1 MILRSILGI
10 AVLTAVLWLFSSNKK
25 AINWWMVVKGLGLQF
40 ILAILVLK
48 VPGVSWA
55 FEKFSLAA
63 VTLLDFTREGSMFLF
78 GSLITDKTPEGEKIG
93 LAYIFAFQVLPTVIF
108 FSAVT
113 SLLYYF
119 GILQKVVK
127 AMAWVMQKTLRLSGA
142 ESLAAAGNIF
152 IGQTEAPLLVKPYI
166 AKMSRSELLS
176 LMAGGMATIAGGVL
190 AAYIGYLGGDDPE
203 RQLFF
208 AKHLLTASVLSAP
221 AALISAKILLPE
233 TEDVEK
239 VAEISSQDMGANA
252 LDAISNGTTEGVKLA
267 VNVGAMLLVF
277 TALVYGVNY
286 LFVEGIGSWTGL
298 NAWAAD
304 FTNGR
309 YDTFSLQFIMG
320 ALLSPIAWILG
331 VPPEDLLL
339 VGQLLGE
346 KTILNEFYA
355 YVTLTD
361 MKNAGLFASERS
373 IILSTYMLCGFAN
386 IASIG
391 IQIGGIGTI
400 APSRRKD
407 LSELSIK
414 ALIAGTVAS
423 LYTAAIVGLMI

>member
-1 MILRSILGI
+1 MMILRSLLGI
-10 AVLTAVLWLFSSNKK
+10 AVLTAVLWLFSSNKRK
-25 AINWWMVVKGLGLQF
+25 VNWAMVGKGLLLQF
-40 ILAILVLK
+40 VLALAVLK

-55 FEKFSLAA
+55 FEKFSLVA
-63 VTLLDFTREGSMFLF
+63 VTLLDFTREGSTFLF
-78 GSLITDKTPEGEKIG
+78 GSLITETDNFGY
-93 LAYIFAFQVLPTVIF
+93 LFAFQVLPTVIF

-113 SLLYYF
+113 SLLYYY
-119 GILQKVVK
+119 GILQRVVK
-127 AMAWVMQKTLRLSGA
+127 AMAWVMQKTLKLSGA

-166 AKMSRSELLS
+166 AGMSRSELLS
-176 LMAGGMATIAGGVL
+176 LMSGGMATIAGGVL
-190 AAYIGYLGGDDPE
+190 AAYIGYLGGDTQE
-203 RQLFF
+203 GQLFF

-233 TEDVEK
+233 TEDVIE
-239 VAEISSQDMGANA
+239 VAEISSADMGSNA

-277 TALVYGVNY
+277 TAIVYGANY
-286 LFVEGIGSWTGL
+286 IFVEGIGSWTGL
-298 NAWAAD
+298 NAWAAEV
-304 FTNGR
+304 TNGR
-309 YDTFSLQFIMG
+309 YDAFSLQFIMG

-331 VPPEDLLL
+331 VPPADLML

-355 YVTLTD
+355 YVSLTE
-361 MKNAGLFASERS
+361 MKNEGLFTSERS
-373 IILSTYMLCGFAN
+373 VILSTYMLCGFAN

-391 IQIGGIGTI
+391 IQIGGIGVL

>member
-1 MILRSILGI
+1 MILRSVLGI

-25 AINWWMVVKGLGLQF
+25 AINWWTVVKGLALQI
-40 ILAILVLK
+40 ILALLILK

-63 VTLLDFTREGSMFLF
+63 VTLLDFTKEGSTFLF
-78 GSLITDKTPEGEKIG
+78 GSLITDTDSYG
-93 LAYIFAFQVLPTVIF
+93 YIFAFQVLPTIIF
-108 FSAVT
+108 FSALT
-113 SLLYYF
+113 SLLYYL
-119 GILQKVVK
+119 GILQKIVR
-127 AMAWVMQKTLRLSGA
+127 AMAWMMRKTLRLSGA
-142 ESLAAAGNIF
+142 ESLAAAGNVF

-176 LMAGGMATIAGGVL
+176 LMSGGMATIAGGVL
-190 AAYIGYLGGDDPE
+190 AAYIGFLGGDDPE
-203 RQLFF
+203 ARLLF
-208 AKHLLTASVLSAP
+208 AKHLITASVLSAP

-233 TEDVEK
+233 TENVQE
-239 VAEISSQDMGANA
+239 VAKINSEDMGSNP
-252 LDAISNGTTEGVKLA
+252 LDAISNGTSEGIKLA

-277 TALVYGVNY
+277 TALVYGLNY
-286 LFVEGIGSWTGL
+286 MFVEGIGSWSGL
-298 NAWAAD
+298 NEWAWNSS
-304 FTNGR
+304 NGR
-309 YDTFSLQFIMG
+309 YDAFSLQYIMG
-320 ALLSPIAWILG
+320 GIFSPFAWLLG
-331 VPPEDLLL
+331 VPSEDLMM

-355 YVTLTD
+355 YSSLTD
-361 MKNAGLFASERS
+361 MQPHLSERS
-373 IILSTYMLCGFAN
+373 VILSTYMLCGFAN

-414 ALIAGTVAS
+414 ALIAGTIAS
-423 LYTAAIVGLMI
+423 LYTAAVVGLLI

>member
-1 MILRSILGI
+1 MMILRSLLGI
-10 AVLTAVLWLFSSNKK
+10 AVLTAVLWLFSSNKRK
-25 AINWWMVVKGLGLQF
+25 VNWAMVGKGLLLQF
-40 ILAILVLK
+40 VLALAVLK

-55 FEKFSLAA
+55 FEKFSLVA
-63 VTLLDFTREGSMFLF
+63 VTLLDFTREGSTFLF
-78 GSLITDKTPEGEKIG
+78 GSLITETDNFGY
-93 LAYIFAFQVLPTVIF
+93 LFAFQVLPTVIF

-113 SLLYYF
+113 SLLYYY
-119 GILQKVVK
+119 GILQRIVK
-127 AMAWVMQKTLRLSGA
+127 AMAWVMQKTLKLSGA

-166 AKMSRSELLS
+166 AGMSRSELLS
-176 LMAGGMATIAGGVL
+176 LMSGGMATIAGGVL
-190 AAYIGYLGGDDPE
+190 AAYIGYLGGDTQE
-203 RQLFF
+203 GQLFF

-233 TEDVEK
+233 TEDVIE
-239 VAEISSQDMGANA
+239 VAEISSADMGSNA

-277 TALVYGVNY
+277 TAIVYGANY
-286 LFVEGIGSWTGL
+286 IFVEGVGSWTGL
-298 NAWAAD
+298 NAWAAEV
-304 FTNGR
+304 TNGR
-309 YDTFSLQFIMG
+309 YDSFSLQFIMG

-331 VPPEDLLL
+331 VPPADLML

-355 YVTLTD
+355 YVSLTE
-361 MKNAGLFASERS
+361 MKNEGLFTSERS
-373 IILSTYMLCGFAN
+373 VILSTYMLCGFAN

-391 IQIGGIGTI
+391 IQIGGIGVL

>member
-25 AINWWMVVKGLGLQF
+25 AINWWMVLKGLGLQL
-40 ILAILVLK
+40 ILALCVLK

-78 GSLITDKTPEGEKIG
+78 GSLITDENPDGEKIG

-233 TEDVEK
+233 TEDVEE
-239 VAEISSQDMGANA
+239 VAEISSQDMGSNA

-277 TALVYGVNY
+277 TALVYGMNY

-309 YDTFSLQFIMG
+309 YDSFSLQFIMG
-320 ALLSPIAWILG
+320 AILSPIAWILG

-373 IILSTYMLCGFAN
+373 ITLSTYMLCGFAN

>member
-1 MILRSILGI
+1 MMILRSLLGI
-10 AVLTAVLWLFSSNKK
+10 AVLTAVLWLFSSNKRK
-25 AINWWMVVKGLGLQF
+25 VNWAMVGKGLLLQF
-40 ILAILVLK
+40 VLALAVLK

-55 FEKFSLAA
+55 FEKFSLVA
-63 VTLLDFTREGSMFLF
+63 VTLLDFTREGSTFLF
-78 GSLITDKTPEGEKIG
+78 GSLITETDNFGY
-93 LAYIFAFQVLPTVIF
+93 LFAFQVLPTVIF

-113 SLLYYF
+113 SLLYYY
-119 GILQKVVK
+119 GILQRVVK
-127 AMAWVMQKTLRLSGA
+127 AMAWVMQKTLKLSGA

-166 AKMSRSELLS
+166 AGMSRSELLS
-176 LMAGGMATIAGGVL
+176 LMSGGMATIAGGVL
-190 AAYIGYLGGDDPE
+190 AAYIGYLGGDTQE
-203 RQLFF
+203 GQLFF

-233 TEDVEK
+233 TEDVIE
-239 VAEISSQDMGANA
+239 VAEISSADMGSNA

-277 TALVYGVNY
+277 TAIVYGANY
-286 LFVEGIGSWTGL
+286 IFVEGVGSWTGL
-298 NAWAAD
+298 NAWAAEV
-304 FTNGR
+304 TTGR
-309 YDTFSLQFIMG
+309 YDSFSLQFIMG

-331 VPPEDLLL
+331 VPPADLML

-355 YVTLTD
+355 YVSLTE
-361 MKNAGLFASERS
+361 MKNEGLFTSERS
-373 IILSTYMLCGFAN
+373 VILSTYMLCGFAN

-391 IQIGGIGTI
+391 IQIGGIGVL

>member
-1 MILRSILGI
+1 MMILRSLLGI
-10 AVLTAVLWLFSSNKK
+10 AVLTAVLWLFSSNKRK
-25 AINWWMVVKGLGLQF
+25 VNWTMVGKGLLLQF
-40 ILAILVLK
+40 VLALAVLK

-55 FEKFSLAA
+55 FEKFSLVA
-63 VTLLDFTREGSMFLF
+63 VTLLDFTREGSTFLF
-78 GSLITDKTPEGEKIG
+78 GSLITETDNFGY
-93 LAYIFAFQVLPTVIF
+93 LFAFQVLPTVIF

-113 SLLYYF
+113 SLLYYY
-119 GILQKVVK
+119 GILQRVVK
-127 AMAWVMQKTLRLSGA
+127 AMAWVMQKTLKLSGA

-166 AKMSRSELLS
+166 AGMSRSELLS
-176 LMAGGMATIAGGVL
+176 LMSGGMATIAGGVL
-190 AAYIGYLGGDDPE
+190 AAYIGYLGGDTQE
-203 RQLFF
+203 GQLFF

-233 TEDVEK
+233 TEDVIE
-239 VAEISSQDMGANA
+239 VAEISSADMGSNA

-277 TALVYGVNY
+277 TAIVYGANY
-286 LFVEGIGSWTGL
+286 IFVEGVGSWTGL
-298 NAWAAD
+298 NAWATEV
-304 FTNGR
+304 TNGR
-309 YDTFSLQFIMG
+309 YDSFSLQFIMG

-331 VPPEDLLL
+331 VPPADLML

-355 YVTLTD
+355 YVSLTE
-361 MKNAGLFASERS
+361 MKNAGLFTSERS
-373 IILSTYMLCGFAN
+373 VILSTYMLCGFAN

-391 IQIGGIGTI
+391 IQIGGIGVL

>member
-1 MILRSILGI
+1 MILRSLLGI
-10 AVLTAVLWLFSSNKK
+10 AVLTSVLWLFSSNKRK
-25 AINWWMVVKGLGLQF
+25 VNWAMVGKGLLLQF
-40 ILAILVLK
+40 VLALAVLK

-55 FEKFSLAA
+55 FEKFSLVA
-63 VTLLDFTREGSMFLF
+63 VTLLDFTREGSTFLF
-78 GSLITDKTPEGEKIG
+78 GSLITETDNFGY
-93 LAYIFAFQVLPTVIF
+93 LFAFQVLPTVIF

-113 SLLYYF
+113 SLLYYY
-119 GILQKVVK
+119 GILQRVVK
-127 AMAWVMQKTLRLSGA
+127 AMAWVMQKTLKLSGA

-166 AKMSRSELLS
+166 AGMSRSELLS
-176 LMAGGMATIAGGVL
+176 LMSGGMATIAGGVL
-190 AAYIGYLGGDDPE
+190 AAYIGYLGGDTQE
-203 RQLFF
+203 GQLFF

-233 TEDVEK
+233 TEDVIE
-239 VAEISSQDMGANA
+239 VAEISSADMGSNA
-252 LDAISNGTTEGVKLA
+252 LDAISNGTTQGVKLA

-277 TALVYGVNY
+277 TAIVYGANY
-286 LFVEGIGSWTGL
+286 IFVEGIGSWTGL
-298 NAWAAD
+298 NAWATEV
-304 FTNGR
+304 TNGR
-309 YDTFSLQFIMG
+309 YDSFSLQFIMG

-331 VPPEDLLL
+331 VPPADLML

-355 YVTLTD
+355 YVSLTE
-361 MKNAGLFASERS
+361 MKNAGLFTSERS

-391 IQIGGIGTI
+391 IQIGGIGVL

-423 LYTAAIVGLMI
+423 LYTAAIVGLLI

>member
-1 MILRSILGI
+1 MMILRSLLGI
-10 AVLTAVLWLFSSNKK
+10 AVLTAVLWLFSANKRK
-25 AINWWMVVKGLGLQF
+25 VNWAMVGKGLLLQF
-40 ILAILVLK
+40 ILALAVLK

-55 FEKFSLAA
+55 FEKFSLVA
-63 VTLLDFTREGSMFLF
+63 VTLLDFTREGSTFLF
-78 GSLITDKTPEGEKIG
+78 GSLITETDNFGY
-93 LAYIFAFQVLPTVIF
+93 LFAFQVLPTVIF

-113 SLLYYF
+113 SLLYYY
-119 GILQKVVK
+119 GILQRVVK
-127 AMAWVMQKTLRLSGA
+127 AMAWVMQKTLKLSGA

-166 AKMSRSELLS
+166 AGMSRSELLS
-176 LMAGGMATIAGGVL
+176 LMSGGMATIAGGVL
-190 AAYIGYLGGDDPE
+190 AAYIGYLGGDTPE
-203 RQLFF
+203 GKLFF

-221 AALISAKILLPE
+221 AAIISAKILLPE
-233 TEDVEK
+233 TEDVIK
-239 VAEISSQDMGANA
+239 VAEISSADMGSNA

-277 TALVYGVNY
+277 TAIVYGANY
-286 LFVEGIGSWTGL
+286 IFVEGVGSWTGL
-298 NAWAAD
+298 NAWAAEV
-304 FTNGR
+304 TNGR
-309 YDTFSLQFIMG
+309 YDSFSLQFIMG

-331 VPPEDLLL
+331 VPPADLML

-355 YVTLTD
+355 YVSLTE
-361 MKNAGLFASERS
+361 MRNEGLFTSERS
-373 IILSTYMLCGFAN
+373 VILSTYMLCGFAN

-391 IQIGGIGTI
+391 IQIGGIGVL

>member
-1 MILRSILGI
+1 MILRSLLAIL
-10 AVLTAVLWLFSSNKK
+10 VLTGILFLFSSNKR
-25 AINWWMVVKGLGLQF
+25 AINWLTVGKGIALQI
-40 ILAILVLK
+40 ILALLVLK

-55 FEKFSLAA
+55 FDQFSLLA
-63 VTLLDFTREGSMFLF
+63 VTLLDFTREGSLFLF
-78 GSLITDKTPEGEKIG
+78 GSLISNTDNFG
-93 LAYIFAFQVLPTVIF
+93 YIFAFQVLPTIIF
-108 FSAVT
+108 FSALT
-113 SLLYYF
+113 SLLYYY
-119 GILQKVVK
+119 GILQRVVK
-127 AMAWVMQKTLRLSGA
+127 GMAWIMQKTLHLSGA

-176 LMAGGMATIAGGVL
+176 LMSGGMATIAGGVL
-190 AAYIGYLGGDDPE
+190 AAYIGYLGGGTAE
-203 RQLFF
+203 GQLFF

-239 VAEISSQDMGANA
+239 VARISSEQMGSNA
-252 LDAISNGTTEGVKLA
+252 LDAISNGTTEGLKLA

-277 TALVYGVNY
+277 TALVYGANY
-286 LFVEGIGSWTGL
+286 LFVEGIASWTGL
-298 NAWAAD
+298 ND
-304 FTNGR
+304 FAVRVSDGR
-309 YDTFSLQFIMG
+309 YDAFSLQFILG
-320 ALLSPIAWILG
+320 SILSPIAWILG
-331 VPPEDLLL
+331 VPSADLML

-355 YVTLTD
+355 YVSLTE
-361 MKNAGLFASERS
+361 MKDAGLFTSERS
-373 IILSTYMLCGFAN
+373 IVLATYMLCGFAN

-391 IQIGGIGTI
+391 IQIGGIGVL

-407 LSELSIK
+407 LSELGIK

-423 LYTAAIVGLMI
+423 LYTAAVVGLMI

>member
-1 MILRSILGI
+1 MMILRSLLGI
-10 AVLTAVLWLFSSNKK
+10 AVLTAVLWLFSSNKRK
-25 AINWWMVVKGLGLQF
+25 VNWAMVGKGLLLQF
-40 ILAILVLK
+40 VLALAVLK

-55 FEKFSLAA
+55 FEKFSLVA
-63 VTLLDFTREGSMFLF
+63 VTLLDFTREGSTFLF
-78 GSLITDKTPEGEKIG
+78 GSLITETDNFGY
-93 LAYIFAFQVLPTVIF
+93 LFAFQVLPTVIF

-113 SLLYYF
+113 SLLYYY
-119 GILQKVVK
+119 GILQRVVK
-127 AMAWVMQKTLRLSGA
+127 AMAWVMQKTLKLSGA

-166 AKMSRSELLS
+166 AGMSRSELLS
-176 LMAGGMATIAGGVL
+176 LMSGGMATIAGGVL
-190 AAYIGYLGGDDPE
+190 AAYIGYLGGDTQE
-203 RQLFF
+203 GQLFF

-233 TEDVEK
+233 TQDVIE
-239 VAEISSQDMGANA
+239 VAEISSADMGSNA

-277 TALVYGVNY
+277 TAIVYGANY
-286 LFVEGIGSWTGL
+286 IFVEGVGSWTGL
-298 NAWAAD
+298 NAWAAEV
-304 FTNGR
+304 TNGR
-309 YDTFSLQFIMG
+309 YDSFSLQFIMG

-331 VPPEDLLL
+331 VPPADLML

-355 YVTLTD
+355 YVSLTE
-361 MKNAGLFASERS
+361 MKNEGLFTSERS
-373 IILSTYMLCGFAN
+373 VILSTYMLCGFAN

-391 IQIGGIGTI
+391 IQIGGIGVL

>member
-1 MILRSILGI
+1 MMILRSLLGI
-10 AVLTAVLWLFSSNKK
+10 AVLTAVLWLFSSNKRK
-25 AINWWMVVKGLGLQF
+25 VNWAMVGKGLLLQF
-40 ILAILVLK
+40 VLALAVLK

-55 FEKFSLAA
+55 FEKFSLVA
-63 VTLLDFTREGSMFLF
+63 VTLLDFTREGSTFLF
-78 GSLITDKTPEGEKIG
+78 GSLITETDNFGY
-93 LAYIFAFQVLPTVIF
+93 LFAFQVLPTVIF

-113 SLLYYF
+113 SLLYYY
-119 GILQKVVK
+119 GILQRVVK
-127 AMAWVMQKTLRLSGA
+127 AMAWVMQKTLKLSGA

-166 AKMSRSELLS
+166 AGMSRSELLS
-176 LMAGGMATIAGGVL
+176 LMSGGMATIAGGVL
-190 AAYIGYLGGDDPE
+190 AAYIGYLGGDTQE
-203 RQLFF
+203 GQLFF

-233 TEDVEK
+233 TEDVIE
-239 VAEISSQDMGANA
+239 VAEISSADMGSNA

-277 TALVYGVNY
+277 TAIVYGANY
-286 LFVEGIGSWTGL
+286 IFVEGIGSWTGL
-298 NAWAAD
+298 NAWAAE

-309 YDTFSLQFIMG
+309 YDSFSLQFIMG

-331 VPPEDLLL
+331 VPPADLML

-355 YVTLTD
+355 YVSLTE
-361 MKNAGLFASERS
+361 MKNEGLFTSERS
-373 IILSTYMLCGFAN
+373 VILSTYMLCGFAN

-391 IQIGGIGTI
+391 IQIGGIGVL

>member
-1 MILRSILGI
+1 MMILRSLLGI
-10 AVLTAVLWLFSSNKK
+10 VVLTAVLWLFSSNKRK
-25 AINWWMVVKGLGLQF
+25 VNWAMVGKGLLLQF
-40 ILAILVLK
+40 VLALAVLK

-55 FEKFSLAA
+55 FEKFSLVA
-63 VTLLDFTREGSMFLF
+63 VTLLDFTREGSTFLF
-78 GSLITDKTPEGEKIG
+78 GSLITETDNFGY
-93 LAYIFAFQVLPTVIF
+93 LFAFQVLPTVIF

-113 SLLYYF
+113 SLLYYY
-119 GILQKVVK
+119 GILQRVVK
-127 AMAWVMQKTLRLSGA
+127 AMAWVMQKTLKLSGA
-142 ESLAAAGNIF
+142 ESLAAAANIF

-166 AKMSRSELLS
+166 AGMSRSELLS
-176 LMAGGMATIAGGVL
+176 LMSGGMATIAGGVL
-190 AAYIGYLGGDDPE
+190 AAYIGYLGGDTQE
-203 RQLFF
+203 GQLFF

-233 TEDVEK
+233 TEDVIE
-239 VAEISSQDMGANA
+239 VAEISSADMGSNA

-277 TALVYGVNY
+277 TAIVYGANY
-286 LFVEGIGSWTGL
+286 IFVEGIGSWTGL
-298 NAWAAD
+298 NAWAAEV
-304 FTNGR
+304 TNGR
-309 YDTFSLQFIMG
+309 YDSFSLQFIMG

-331 VPPEDLLL
+331 VPPADLML

-355 YVTLTD
+355 YVSLTE
-361 MKNAGLFASERS
+361 MKNEGLFTSERS
-373 IILSTYMLCGFAN
+373 VILSTYMLCGFAN

-391 IQIGGIGTI
+391 IQIGGIGVL

>member
-1 MILRSILGI
+1 MMILRSLLGI
-10 AVLTAVLWLFSSNKK
+10 TVLTAVLWLFSSNKRK
-25 AINWWMVVKGLGLQF
+25 VNWAMVGKGLLLQF
-40 ILAILVLK
+40 VLALAVLK

-55 FEKFSLAA
+55 FEKFSLVA
-63 VTLLDFTREGSMFLF
+63 VTLLDFTREGSTFLF
-78 GSLITDKTPEGEKIG
+78 GSLITETDNFGY
-93 LAYIFAFQVLPTVIF
+93 LFAFQVLPTVIF

-113 SLLYYF
+113 SLLYYY
-119 GILQKVVK
+119 GILQRVVK
-127 AMAWVMQKTLRLSGA
+127 AMAWVMQKTLKLSGA

-166 AKMSRSELLS
+166 AGMSRSELLS
-176 LMAGGMATIAGGVL
+176 LMSGGMATIAGGVL
-190 AAYIGYLGGDDPE
+190 AAYIGYLGGDTQE
-203 RQLFF
+203 GQLFF

-233 TEDVEK
+233 TEDVIE
-239 VAEISSQDMGANA
+239 VAEISSADMGSNA

-277 TALVYGVNY
+277 TAIVYGANY
-286 LFVEGIGSWTGL
+286 IFVEGVGSWTGL
-298 NAWAAD
+298 NAWAAEV
-304 FTNGR
+304 TNGR
-309 YDTFSLQFIMG
+309 YDSFSLQFIMG

-331 VPPEDLLL
+331 VPPADLML

-355 YVTLTD
+355 YVSLTE
-361 MKNAGLFASERS
+361 MKNEGLFTSERS
-373 IILSTYMLCGFAN
+373 VILSTYMLCGFAN

-391 IQIGGIGTI
+391 IQIGGIGVL

>member
-1 MILRSILGI
+1 MMILRSLLGI
-10 AVLTAVLWLFSSNKK
+10 AVLTAVLWLFSSNKRK
-25 AINWWMVVKGLGLQF
+25 VNWAMVGKGLLLQF
-40 ILAILVLK
+40 VLALAVLK

-55 FEKFSLAA
+55 FEKFSLVA
-63 VTLLDFTREGSMFLF
+63 VTLLDFTREGSTFLF
-78 GSLITDKTPEGEKIG
+78 GSLITETDNFGY
-93 LAYIFAFQVLPTVIF
+93 LFAFQVLPTVIF

-113 SLLYYF
+113 SLLYYY
-119 GILQKVVK
+119 GILQRVVK
-127 AMAWVMQKTLRLSGA
+127 AMAWVMQKTLKLSGA

-166 AKMSRSELLS
+166 AGMSRSELLS
-176 LMAGGMATIAGGVL
+176 LMSGGMATIAGGVL
-190 AAYIGYLGGDDPE
+190 AAYIGYLGGDTQE
-203 RQLFF
+203 GQLFF

-233 TEDVEK
+233 TEDVIE
-239 VAEISSQDMGANA
+239 VAEISSADMGSNA

-277 TALVYGVNY
+277 TAIVYGANY
-286 LFVEGIGSWTGL
+286 IFVEGVGSWTGL
-298 NAWAAD
+298 NAWAAEV
-304 FTNGR
+304 TNGR
-309 YDTFSLQFIMG
+309 YDAFSLQFIMG

-331 VPPEDLLL
+331 VPPADLML

-355 YVTLTD
+355 YVSLTE
-361 MKNAGLFASERS
+361 MKNEGLFTSERS
-373 IILSTYMLCGFAN
+373 VILSTYMLCGFAN

-391 IQIGGIGTI
+391 IQIGGIGVL

>member
-1 MILRSILGI
+1 MILRSLLGI
-10 AVLTAVLWLFSSNKK
+10 AVLTSVLWLFSSNKRK
-25 AINWWMVVKGLGLQF
+25 VSWAMVGKGLLLQF
-40 ILAILVLK
+40 VLALAVLK

-55 FEKFSLAA
+55 FEKFSLVA
-63 VTLLDFTREGSMFLF
+63 VTLLDFTREGSTFLF
-78 GSLITDKTPEGEKIG
+78 GSLITETDNFGY
-93 LAYIFAFQVLPTVIF
+93 LFAFQVLPTVIF

-113 SLLYYF
+113 SLLYYY
-119 GILQKVVK
+119 GILQRVVK
-127 AMAWVMQKTLRLSGA
+127 AMAWVMQKTLKLSGA

-166 AKMSRSELLS
+166 AGMSRSELLS
-176 LMAGGMATIAGGVL
+176 LMSGGMATIAGGVL
-190 AAYIGYLGGDDPE
+190 AAYIGYLGGDTQE
-203 RQLFF
+203 GQLFF

-233 TEDVEK
+233 TEDVIE
-239 VAEISSQDMGANA
+239 VAEISSADMGSNA

-277 TALVYGVNY
+277 TAIVYGANY
-286 LFVEGIGSWTGL
+286 IFVEGVGSWTGL
-298 NAWAAD
+298 NAWAAEV
-304 FTNGR
+304 TNGR
-309 YDTFSLQFIMG
+309 YDSFSLQFIMG

-331 VPPEDLLL
+331 VPPADLML

-355 YVTLTD
+355 YVSLTE
-361 MKNAGLFASERS
+361 MKNEGLFTSERS
-373 IILSTYMLCGFAN
+373 VILSTYMLCGFAN

-391 IQIGGIGTI
+391 IQIGGIGVL

>member
-1 MILRSILGI
+1 MILRSLLGI
-10 AVLTAVLWLFSSNKK
+10 LVLTGTLWLLSSNKK
-25 AINWWMVVKGLGLQF
+25 QINWIMVIKG
-40 ILAILVLK
+40 ILMQAVLAFLILK
-48 VPGVSWA
+48 VPGVSWL
-55 FEKFSLAA
+55 FDKFSMLA
-63 VTLLDFTREGSMFLF
+63 VTLLDFTREGSEFLF
-78 GSLITDKTPEGEKIG
+78 GALISNTDGFG
-93 LAYIFAFQVLPTVIF
+93 YIFAFQVLPTIIF

-113 SLLYYF
+113 SLLYYY
-119 GILQKVVK
+119 GILQRVVR
-127 AMAWVMQKTLRLSGA
+127 AMAWVMQKTLHLSGA

-166 AKMSRSELLS
+166 KNMSRSELLS
-176 LMAGGMATIAGGVL
+176 LMSGGMATIAGGVL
-190 AAYIGYLGGDDPE
+190 AAYIGYLGGPTE
-203 RQLFF
+203 AGQVFF

-233 TEDVEK
+233 TENVEK
-239 VAEISSQDMGANA
+239 VARISGDQMGSNA
-252 LDAISNGTTEGVKLA
+252 LDAISNGTTEGMKLA

-277 TALVYGVNY
+277 TALVYGANY

-298 NAWAAD
+298 NDWAFKVTD
-304 FTNGR
+304 GR

-320 ALLSPIAWILG
+320 AILSPIAWILG
-331 VPPEDLLL
+331 VPSHDLML

-355 YVTLTD
+355 YVSLTEMRD
-361 MKNAGLFASERS
+361 AGLFQSERS
-373 IILSTYMLCGFAN
+373 VILSTYMLCGFAN

-391 IQIGGIGTI
+391 IQIGGIGVL

-407 LSELSIK
+407 LSELGVK

-423 LYTAAIVGLMI
+423 LYTAAIVGMMI

>member
-1 MILRSILGI
+1 MILRSLLGI
-10 AVLTAVLWLFSSNKK
+10 AVLTSVLWLFSSNKRK
-25 AINWWMVVKGLGLQF
+25 VNWAMVGKGMLLQF
-40 ILAILVLK
+40 VLALAVLK

-55 FEKFSLAA
+55 FEKFSLVA
-63 VTLLDFTREGSMFLF
+63 VTLLDFTREGSTFLF
-78 GSLITDKTPEGEKIG
+78 GSLITETDNFGY
-93 LAYIFAFQVLPTVIF
+93 LFAFQVLPTVIF

-113 SLLYYF
+113 SLLYYY
-119 GILQKVVK
+119 GILQRVVK
-127 AMAWVMQKTLRLSGA
+127 AMAWVMQKTLKLSGA

-166 AKMSRSELLS
+166 AGMSRSELLS
-176 LMAGGMATIAGGVL
+176 LMSGGMATIAGGVL
-190 AAYIGYLGGDDPE
+190 AAYIGYLGGDTQE
-203 RQLFF
+203 GQLFF

-233 TEDVEK
+233 TEDVIE
-239 VAEISSQDMGANA
+239 VAEISSADMGSNA
-252 LDAISNGTTEGVKLA
+252 LDAISNGTTQGVKLA

-277 TALVYGVNY
+277 TAIVYGANY
-286 LFVEGIGSWTGL
+286 IFVEGIGSWTGL
-298 NAWAAD
+298 NAWATEV
-304 FTNGR
+304 TNGR
-309 YDTFSLQFIMG
+309 YDSFSLQFIMG

-331 VPPEDLLL
+331 VPPADLML

-355 YVTLTD
+355 YVSLTE
-361 MKNAGLFASERS
+361 MKNAGLFTSERS

-391 IQIGGIGTI
+391 IQIGGIGVL

-423 LYTAAIVGLMI
+423 LYTAAIVGLLI

>member
-1 MILRSILGI
+1 MILRSLLGI
-10 AVLTAVLWLFSSNKK
+10 AVLTSVLWLFSSNKRK
-25 AINWWMVVKGLGLQF
+25 VNWAMVGKGLLLQF
-40 ILAILVLK
+40 VLALAVLK

-55 FEKFSLAA
+55 FEKFSLVA
-63 VTLLDFTREGSMFLF
+63 VTLLDFTREGSTFLF
-78 GSLITDKTPEGEKIG
+78 GSLITETDNFGY
-93 LAYIFAFQVLPTVIF
+93 LFAFQVLPTVIF

-113 SLLYYF
+113 SLLYYY
-119 GILQKVVK
+119 GILQRVVK
-127 AMAWVMQKTLRLSGA
+127 AMAWVMQKTLKLSGA

-166 AKMSRSELLS
+166 AGMSRSELLS
-176 LMAGGMATIAGGVL
+176 LMSGGMATIAGGVL
-190 AAYIGYLGGDDPE
+190 AAYIGYLGGHTPE
-203 RQLFF
+203 GQLFF

-233 TEDVEK
+233 TEDVIE
-239 VAEISSQDMGANA
+239 VAEISSADMGSNA

-277 TALVYGVNY
+277 TAIVYGANY
-286 LFVEGIGSWTGL
+286 IFVEGIGSWTGL
-298 NAWAAD
+298 NAWATEV
-304 FTNGR
+304 TNGR
-309 YDTFSLQFIMG
+309 YDSFSLQFIMG

-331 VPPEDLLL
+331 VPPADLML

-355 YVTLTD
+355 YVSLTE
-361 MKNAGLFASERS
+361 MKNAGLFTSERS

-391 IQIGGIGTI
+391 IQIGGIGVL

-423 LYTAAIVGLMI
+423 LYTAAIVGLLI

>member
-1 MILRSILGI
+1 MILRSLLGI
-10 AVLTAVLWLFSSNKK
+10 AVLTSVLWLFSSNKRK
-25 AINWWMVVKGLGLQF
+25 VNWAMVGKGLLLQF
-40 ILAILVLK
+40 VLALAVLK

-55 FEKFSLAA
+55 FEKFSLVA
-63 VTLLDFTREGSMFLF
+63 VTLLDFTREGSTFLF
-78 GSLITDKTPEGEKIG
+78 GSLITETDNFGY
-93 LAYIFAFQVLPTVIF
+93 LFAFQVLPTVIF

-113 SLLYYF
+113 SLLYYY
-119 GILQKVVK
+119 GILQRVVK
-127 AMAWVMQKTLRLSGA
+127 AMAWVMQKTLKLSGA

-166 AKMSRSELLS
+166 AGMSRSELLS
-176 LMAGGMATIAGGVL
+176 LMSGGMATIAGGVL
-190 AAYIGYLGGDDPE
+190 AAYIGYLGGDTQE
-203 RQLFF
+203 GQLFF

-233 TEDVEK
+233 TEDVIE
-239 VAEISSQDMGANA
+239 VAEISSADMGSNA

-277 TALVYGVNY
+277 TAIVYGANY
-286 LFVEGIGSWTGL
+286 IFVEGIGSWTGL
-298 NAWAAD
+298 NAWATEV
-304 FTNGR
+304 TNGR
-309 YDTFSLQFIMG
+309 YDSFSLQFIMG

-331 VPPEDLLL
+331 VPPADLML

-346 KTILNEFYA
+346 KTIVNEFYA
-355 YVTLTD
+355 YVSLTE
-361 MKNAGLFASERS
+361 MKNEGLFTSERS
-373 IILSTYMLCGFAN
+373 VILSTYMLCGFAN

-391 IQIGGIGTI
+391 IQIGGIGVL

>member
-1 MILRSILGI
+1 MGQTVMILRSLLGI
-10 AVLTAVLWLFSSNKK
+10 AVLTSVLWLFSSNKRK
-25 AINWWMVVKGLGLQF
+25 VNWAMVGKGMLLQF
-40 ILAILVLK
+40 VLALAVLK

-55 FEKFSLAA
+55 FDKFSLVA
-63 VTLLDFTREGSMFLF
+63 VTLLDFTREGSTFLF
-78 GSLITDKTPEGEKIG
+78 GSLITETDNFGY
-93 LAYIFAFQVLPTVIF
+93 LFAFQVLPTVIF

-113 SLLYYF
+113 SLLYYY
-119 GILQKVVK
+119 GILQRVVK
-127 AMAWVMQKTLRLSGA
+127 AMAWVMQKTLKLSGA

-166 AKMSRSELLS
+166 AGMSRSELLS
-176 LMAGGMATIAGGVL
+176 LMSGGMATIAGGVL
-190 AAYIGYLGGDDPE
+190 AAYIGYLGGDTQE
-203 RQLFF
+203 GQLFF

-233 TEDVEK
+233 TEDVIE
-239 VAEISSQDMGANA
+239 VAEISSADMGSNA
-252 LDAISNGTTEGVKLA
+252 LDAISNGTTQGVKLA

-277 TALVYGVNY
+277 TAIVYGANY
-286 LFVEGIGSWTGL
+286 IFVEGIGSWTGL
-298 NAWAAD
+298 NAWATEV
-304 FTNGR
+304 TNGR
-309 YDTFSLQFIMG
+309 YDSFSLQFIMG

-331 VPPEDLLL
+331 VPPADLML

-355 YVTLTD
+355 YVSLTE
-361 MKNAGLFASERS
+361 MKNAGLFTSERS
-373 IILSTYMLCGFAN
+373 IVLSTYMLCGFAN

-391 IQIGGIGTI
+391 IQIGGIGVL

-423 LYTAAIVGLMI
+423 LYTAAIVGLLI

>member
-1 MILRSILGI
+1 MMILRSLLGI
-10 AVLTAVLWLFSSNKK
+10 AVLTAVLWLFSANKRK
-25 AINWWMVVKGLGLQF
+25 VNWAMVGKGLLLQF
-40 ILAILVLK
+40 ILALAVLK

-55 FEKFSLAA
+55 FEKFSLVA
-63 VTLLDFTREGSMFLF
+63 VTLLDFTREGSTFLF
-78 GSLITDKTPEGEKIG
+78 GSLITETDNFGY
-93 LAYIFAFQVLPTVIF
+93 LFAFQVLPTVIF

-113 SLLYYF
+113 SLLYYY
-119 GILQKVVK
+119 GILQRVVK
-127 AMAWVMQKTLRLSGA
+127 AMAWVMQKTLKLSGA

-166 AKMSRSELLS
+166 AGMSRSELLS
-176 LMAGGMATIAGGVL
+176 LMSGGMATIAGGVL
-190 AAYIGYLGGDDPE
+190 AAYIGYLGGDTPE
-203 RQLFF
+203 GQLLF

-221 AALISAKILLPE
+221 AAIISAKILLPE
-233 TEDVEK
+233 TEDVIE
-239 VAEISSQDMGANA
+239 VAEISSADMGSNA

-277 TALVYGVNY
+277 TAIVYGANY
-286 LFVEGIGSWTGL
+286 IFVEGVGSWTGL
-298 NAWAAD
+298 NAWAAEV
-304 FTNGR
+304 TNGR
-309 YDTFSLQFIMG
+309 YDSFSLQFIMG
-320 ALLSPIAWILG
+320 ALLSPIACILG
-331 VPPEDLLL
+331 VPPADLML

-355 YVTLTD
+355 YVSLTE
-361 MKNAGLFASERS
+361 MRNEGLFTSERS
-373 IILSTYMLCGFAN
+373 VILSTYMLCGFAN

-391 IQIGGIGTI
+391 IQIGGIGVL

>member
-1 MILRSILGI
+1 MMILRSLLGI
-10 AVLTAVLWLFSSNKK
+10 AVLTAVLWLFSSNKRK
-25 AINWWMVVKGLGLQF
+25 VNWAMVGKGLLLQF
-40 ILAILVLK
+40 VLALAVLK

-55 FEKFSLAA
+55 FEKFSLVA
-63 VTLLDFTREGSMFLF
+63 VTLLDFTREGSTFLF
-78 GSLITDKTPEGEKIG
+78 GSLITETDNFGY
-93 LAYIFAFQVLPTVIF
+93 LFAFQVLPTVIF

-113 SLLYYF
+113 SLLYYY
-119 GILQKVVK
+119 GILQRVVK
-127 AMAWVMQKTLRLSGA
+127 AMAWVMQKTLKLSGA

-166 AKMSRSELLS
+166 AGMSRSELLS
-176 LMAGGMATIAGGVL
+176 LMSGGMATIAGGVL
-190 AAYIGYLGGDDPE
+190 AAYIGYLGGDTQE
-203 RQLFF
+203 GQLFF

-233 TEDVEK
+233 TEDVIE
-239 VAEISSQDMGANA
+239 VAEISSADMGSNA

-277 TALVYGVNY
+277 TAIVYGANY
-286 LFVEGIGSWTGL
+286 IFVESVGSWTGL
-298 NAWAAD
+298 NAWAAEV
-304 FTNGR
+304 TNGR
-309 YDTFSLQFIMG
+309 YDSFSLQFIMG

-331 VPPEDLLL
+331 VPPADLML

-355 YVTLTD
+355 YVSLTE
-361 MKNAGLFASERS
+361 MKNEGLFTSERS
-373 IILSTYMLCGFAN
+373 VILSTYMLCGFAN

-391 IQIGGIGTI
+391 IQIGGIGVL

>member
-1 MILRSILGI
+1 MMILRSLLGI
-10 AVLTAVLWLFSSNKK
+10 AVLTAVLWLFSSNKRK
-25 AINWWMVVKGLGLQF
+25 VNWAMVGKGLLLQF
-40 ILAILVLK
+40 VLALAVLK

-55 FEKFSLAA
+55 FEKFSLVA
-63 VTLLDFTREGSMFLF
+63 VTLLDFTREGSTFLF
-78 GSLITDKTPEGEKIG
+78 GSLITETDNFGY
-93 LAYIFAFQVLPTVIF
+93 LFAFQVLPTVIF

-113 SLLYYF
+113 SLLYYY
-119 GILQKVVK
+119 GILQRVVK
-127 AMAWVMQKTLRLSGA
+127 AMAWVMQKTLKLSGA

-166 AKMSRSELLS
+166 AGMSRSELLS
-176 LMAGGMATIAGGVL
+176 LMSGGMATIAGGVL
-190 AAYIGYLGGDDPE
+190 AAYIGYLGGDTQE
-203 RQLFF
+203 GQLFF

-233 TEDVEK
+233 TEDVIE
-239 VAEISSQDMGANA
+239 VAKISSADMGSNA

-277 TALVYGVNY
+277 TAIVYGANY
-286 LFVEGIGSWTGL
+286 IFVEGVGSWTGL
-298 NAWAAD
+298 NAWAAEV
-304 FTNGR
+304 TNGR
-309 YDTFSLQFIMG
+309 YDSFSLQFIMG

-331 VPPEDLLL
+331 VPPADLML

-355 YVTLTD
+355 YVSLTE
-361 MKNAGLFASERS
+361 MKNEGLFTSERS
-373 IILSTYMLCGFAN
+373 VILSTYMLCGFAN

-391 IQIGGIGTI
+391 IQIGGIGVL

>member
-1 MILRSILGI
+1 MMILRSLLGI
-10 AVLTAVLWLFSSNKK
+10 AVLTAVLWLFSSNKRK
-25 AINWWMVVKGLGLQF
+25 VNWAMVGKGLLLQF
-40 ILAILVLK
+40 VLALAVLK

-55 FEKFSLAA
+55 FEKFSLVA
-63 VTLLDFTREGSMFLF
+63 VTLLDFTREGSTFLF
-78 GSLITDKTPEGEKIG
+78 GSLITETDNFGY
-93 LAYIFAFQVLPTVIF
+93 LFAFQVLPTVIF

-113 SLLYYF
+113 SLLYYY
-119 GILQKVVK
+119 GILQRVVK
-127 AMAWVMQKTLRLSGA
+127 AMAWVMQKTLKLSGA

-166 AKMSRSELLS
+166 AGMSRSELLS
-176 LMAGGMATIAGGVL
+176 LMSGGMATIAGGVL
-190 AAYIGYLGGDDPE
+190 AAYIGYLGGDTQE
-203 RQLFF
+203 GQLFF

-233 TEDVEK
+233 TEDVIE
-239 VAEISSQDMGANA
+239 VAEISSADMGSNA

-277 TALVYGVNY
+277 TAIVYGANY
-286 LFVEGIGSWTGL
+286 IFVEGVGSWTGL
-298 NAWAAD
+298 NAWAAEV
-304 FTNGR
+304 TNGR
-309 YDTFSLQFIMG
+309 YDSFSLQFIMG

-331 VPPEDLLL
+331 VPTADLML

-355 YVTLTD
+355 YVSLTE
-361 MKNAGLFASERS
+361 MKNEGLFTSERS
-373 IILSTYMLCGFAN
+373 VILSTYMLCGFAN

-391 IQIGGIGTI
+391 IQIGGIGVL

>member
-1 MILRSILGI
+1 MMILRSLLGI
-10 AVLTAVLWLFSSNKK
+10 AVLTAVLWLFSSNKRK
-25 AINWWMVVKGLGLQF
+25 VNWAMVGKGLLLQF
-40 ILAILVLK
+40 VLALAVLK

-55 FEKFSLAA
+55 FEKFSLVA
-63 VTLLDFTREGSMFLF
+63 VTLLDFTREGSTFLF
-78 GSLITDKTPEGEKIG
+78 GSLITETDNFGY
-93 LAYIFAFQVLPTVIF
+93 LFAFQVLPTVIF

-113 SLLYYF
+113 SLLYYY
-119 GILQKVVK
+119 GILQRVVK
-127 AMAWVMQKTLRLSGA
+127 AMAWVMQKTLKLSGA

-166 AKMSRSELLS
+166 AGMSRSELLS
-176 LMAGGMATIAGGVL
+176 LMSGGMATIAGGVL
-190 AAYIGYLGGDDPE
+190 AAYIGYLGGDTQE
-203 RQLFF
+203 GQLFF

-233 TEDVEK
+233 TEDIIE
-239 VAEISSQDMGANA
+239 VAEISSADMGSNA

-277 TALVYGVNY
+277 TAIVYGANY
-286 LFVEGIGSWTGL
+286 IFVEGIGSWTGL
-298 NAWAAD
+298 NVWAAEV
-304 FTNGR
+304 TNGR
-309 YDTFSLQFIMG
+309 YDSFSLQFIMG

-331 VPPEDLLL
+331 VPPADLML

-355 YVTLTD
+355 YVSLTE
-361 MKNAGLFASERS
+361 MKNEGLFTSERS
-373 IILSTYMLCGFAN
+373 VILSTYMLCGFAN

-391 IQIGGIGTI
+391 IQIGGIGVL

>member
-1 MILRSILGI
+1 MILRSVLGI

-25 AINWWMVVKGLGLQF
+25 AINWWTVVKGLALQI
-40 ILAILVLK
+40 ILALLVLK

-63 VTLLDFTREGSMFLF
+63 VTLLDFTKEGSTFLF
-78 GSLITDKTPEGEKIG
+78 GSLITDTDSYG
-93 LAYIFAFQVLPTVIF
+93 YIFAFQVLPTIIF
-108 FSAVT
+108 FSALT
-113 SLLYYF
+113 SLLYYL
-119 GILQKVVK
+119 GILQKIVK
-127 AMAWVMQKTLRLSGA
+127 AMAWMMRKTLRLSGA
-142 ESLAAAGNIF
+142 ESLAAAGNVF

-176 LMAGGMATIAGGVL
+176 LMSGGMATIAGGVL
-190 AAYIGYLGGDDPE
+190 AAYIGFLGGDDPQT
-203 RQLFF
+203 RLLF
-208 AKHLLTASVLSAP
+208 AKHLITASVLSAP

-233 TEDVEK
+233 TENVQE
-239 VAEISSQDMGANA
+239 VAEINSEDMGSNP
-252 LDAISNGTTEGVKLA
+252 LDAISNGTTEGIKLA

-277 TALVYGVNY
+277 TALVYGLNFM
-286 LFVEGIGSWTGL
+286 FVEGIGSWTGL
-298 NAWAAD
+298 NDWASNSSGG
-304 FTNGR
+304 T
-309 YDTFSLQFIMG
+309 YDAFSLQYIMG
-320 ALLSPIAWILG
+320 GIFSPFAWLLG
-331 VPPEDLLL
+331 VPSEDLMM

-355 YVTLTD
+355 YSSLTD
-361 MKNAGLFASERS
+361 MQPLLSERS
-373 IILSTYMLCGFAN
+373 VILSTYMLCGFAN

-414 ALIAGTVAS
+414 ALIAGTIAS
-423 LYTAAIVGLMI
+423 LYTAAVVGLLI